1 MKNILQEKLLSLK
14 DDKNALFVAK
24 LIPNIDPKTI
34 LWTKIP
40 VLRNLAKEFKNSPE
54 KEKFLKIIPH
64 KFFEENLLHVIFLE
78 SEKDFDKAVLELE
91 KFLPFIDNWSV
102 CDTSSPKIFKK
113 YPNETLQKIK
123 IWIKSEKVYT
133 IRYAIW
139 LLLSNFLDEN
149 FSADLLELVAE
160 VKNDDDYYVQMM
172 QAWFFATALAKQYD
186 ATISLLESKKLEPF
200 VQNKTIQKSRESQ
213 RISSETKK
221 YLLNLKK

>member
-54 KEKFLKIIPH
+54 KENFLKIIPH

-78 SEKDFDKAVLELE
+78 SEKDFDKAVLGLE

-133 IRYAIW
+133 LRYAIW

-160 VKNDDDYYVQMM
+160 VKNDDYYVQMM

>member
-54 KEKFLKIIPH
+54 KENFLKIIPH

-91 KFLPFIDNWSV
+91 KFFPFIDNWSV

-123 IWIKSEKVYT
+123 IWIKSEKIYT

-160 VKNDDDYYVQMM
+160 VKNDDYYVQMM

-200 VQNKTIQKSRESQ
+200 VQNKAIQKARESR

>member
-14 DDKNALFVAK
+14 DDKNSLFVAK

-78 SEKDFDKAVLELE
+78 SEKDFDKAVLGLE

-160 VKNDDDYYVQMM
+160 VKNDDYYVQMM
-172 QAWFFATALAKQYD
+172 QAWFFATALAKRYD

-200 VQNKTIQKSRESQ
+200 VQNKTIQKSRESR

-221 YLLNLKK
+221 YLLSLKK